1 MSALLASIVSFLD
14 LACNPYLR
22 CAVNVARQPAMT
34 RATTSAQVGAPP
46 HPDGRRERSRSSRS
60 KIVAAMLEVVG
71 KGDYMPSA
79 ARVAKVAGVG
89 LRTVFRHFEDM
100 DTLFGEMN
108 EIIEARVL
116 PLVLQVPQGA
126 TWQEK
131 LADIAERR
139 VKVFETI
146 MPYRLAAELKRFQSA
161 YIMQNQRRFLRLEGE
176 IIDAHLPPELAS
188 APEFSR
194 AIKVILSFQT
204 WRLLRHDMQLPLD
217 EARAVVR
224 RMLDDSL
231 ARIEAG

>member
-1 MSALLASIVSFLD
+1 
-14 LACNPYLR
+14 
-22 CAVNVARQPAMT
+22 MT
-34 RATTSAQVGAPP
+34 RASSSTKVAPAA

-89 LRTVFRHFEDM
+89 LRSVFRHYEDM
-100 DTLFGEMN
+100 DALFGEMN
-108 EIIEARVL
+108 EIIEAKVL
-116 PLVLQVPQGA
+116 PLVLQVPKGN

-139 VKVFETI
+139 VKVFEMI
-146 MPYRLAAELKRFQSA
+146 MPYRLAADLKRFQSA

-176 IIDAHLPPELAS
+176 IVEAHLPPELAIK
-188 APEFSR
+188 PESSR

-204 WRLLRHDMQLPLD
+204 WRLLRHEMQLPLD

-231 ARIEAG
+231 TGIKTD